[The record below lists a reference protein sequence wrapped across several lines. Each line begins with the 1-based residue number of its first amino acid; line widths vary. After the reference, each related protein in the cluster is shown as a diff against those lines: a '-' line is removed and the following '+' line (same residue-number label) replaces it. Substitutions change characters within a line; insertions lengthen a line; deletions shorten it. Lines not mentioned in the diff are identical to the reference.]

1 MIKGY
6 ILKFE
11 LKQLFL
17 EKRRRRI
24 ETPLRGH
31 REVRTY
37 KVHYPYSRPL
47 RDEQNS
53 HCHSFNPII

>member
-24 ETPLRGH
+24 ETNIVAVLFGVNIEDPGSFLR
-31 REVRTY
+31 T
-37 KVHYPYSRPL
+37 
-47 RDEQNS
+47 
-53 HCHSFNPII
+53 I

>member
-24 ETPLRGH
+24 GASSKATA
-31 REVRTY
+31 
-37 KVHYPYSRPL
+37 K
-47 RDEQNS
+47 
-53 HCHSFNPII
+53 

>member
-47 RDEQNS
+47 RAEQNS
-53 HCHSFNPII
+53 HCTSFIPLT